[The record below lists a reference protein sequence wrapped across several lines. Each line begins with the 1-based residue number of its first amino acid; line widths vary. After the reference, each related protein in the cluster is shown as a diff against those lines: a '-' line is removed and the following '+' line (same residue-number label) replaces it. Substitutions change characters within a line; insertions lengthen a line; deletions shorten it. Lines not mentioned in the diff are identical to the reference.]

1 MLRSELKKLNK
12 SGGPCIVKSKLKKC
26 QHFEHVWGMER
37 EGLGFGMITGPR
49 MLSEGACTRD
59 GPM

>member
-26 QHFEHVWGMER
+26 QHFEHVWGR
-37 EGLGFGMITGPR
+37 GKSWGL
-49 MLSEGACTRD
+49 A
-59 GPM
+59 